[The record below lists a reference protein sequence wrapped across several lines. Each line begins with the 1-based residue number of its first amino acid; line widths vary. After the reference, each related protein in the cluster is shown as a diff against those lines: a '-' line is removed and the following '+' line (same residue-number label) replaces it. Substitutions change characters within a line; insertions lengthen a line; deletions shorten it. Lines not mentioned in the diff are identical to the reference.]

1 MRIRTNGKFAWRT
14 DLYDHVKRL
23 LGETSR
29 VGAVDGSCEFTRE
42 MLGNLEEAADHPDMT
57 EELAEVL
64 STSKVQ
70 VEYEVQSGVNI
81 DGRDRD

>member
-14 DLYDHVKRL
+14 DLYDHVQDL

-42 MLGNLEEAADHPDMT
+42 MLGNLEEAVEHPDMT
-57 EELAEVL
+57 PELAEVL
-64 STSKVQ
+64 STKQ
-70 VEYEVQSGVNI
+70 VEVEYRVESGVNI
-81 DGRDRD
+81 DDRE